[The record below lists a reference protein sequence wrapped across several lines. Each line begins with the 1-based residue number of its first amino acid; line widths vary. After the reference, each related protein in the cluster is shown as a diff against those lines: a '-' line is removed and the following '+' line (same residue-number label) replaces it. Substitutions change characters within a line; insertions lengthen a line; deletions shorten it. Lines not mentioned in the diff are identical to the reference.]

1 MDSFPQCGCFRFLG
15 SCWNQGTLSLSSERI
30 FHVFFQRWG
39 AARRRYIWAIACVP
53 CRRLLEDVS
62 LLGAC
67 CHAPPVAFPPATRPS
82 GSVPCW
88 ALCFGALAPGVLWPA
103 RRCGAD
109 KSEVA
114 PCTAAVS
121 LLFVIMPLLLVRPR
135 HDGVLVLSSFC
146 SHLCQWQISRRG
158 PLIALTWPPG
168 HCLARS
174 AILM

>member
-67 CHAPPVAFPPATRPS
+67 CHAPPMAFPPATRPS

-88 ALCFGALAPGVLWPA
+88 ALCFGALAPGVLW
-103 RRCGAD
+103 C
-109 KSEVA
+109 STSCVI
-114 PCTAAVS
+114 TATTFSAMS
-121 LLFVIMPLLLVRPR
+121 LSSSVMSILLVMS
-135 HDGVLVLSSFC
+135 VLWSSC
-146 SHLCQWQISRRG
+146 TWSALASS
-158 PLIALTWPPG
+158 PLR
-168 HCLARS
+168 C
-174 AILM
+174 